1 MNHSGAM
8 WRLGNRG
15 TKLKAEKI
23 ELLMLIQN
31 VRSLEQSS
39 LVLTKNPTYKL
50 MEGQRELGD
59 GLYFRDEENT

>member
-1 MNHSGAM
+1 
-8 WRLGNRG
+8 
-15 TKLKAEKI
+15 
-23 ELLMLIQN
+23 MLIQN